1 MRQQKGRSFGR
12 RFASVALAVAAT
24 ALLASCSA
32 GQLARTS
39 TELPA
44 VNGDLGGTG
53 TLLVNNAALAYPEGG
68 EDYWADGSDVPLH
81 MSIANRGDRDDA
93 LRSVTSSVTD
103 DVAIEGDT
111 AIDAHKALTVGG
123 GTPEVSGEPA
133 AEVGSGE
140 FGVASVTLRGIEQ
153 DLFPGQVVYVTLTFE
168 KSGTVKLR
176 VPIEAPDEPRADES
190 HAESQEAHGG
200 TGESHGGSGSGH

>member
-12 RFASVALAVAAT
+12 RFASMALGVAAT
-24 ALLASCSA
+24 ALLAGCSA
-32 GQLARTS
+32 GQLAQTS

-44 VNGDLGGTG
+44 VNGDLGSTG
-53 TLLVNNAALAYPEGG
+53 TVVVNNAVMAYPEGG

-81 MSIANRGDRDDA
+81 MSIANRGERDDA

-103 DVAIEGDT
+103 DVAVEGDT
-111 AIDAHKALTVGG
+111 VIDAHKALTVGG
-123 GTPEVSGEPA
+123 GTAEVSGEPG

-140 FGVASVTLRGIEQ
+140 VGVATVTLRGIKQ

-168 KSGTVKLR
+168 KAGTVKLR
-176 VPIEAPDEPRADES
+176 VPIEATEEPRTDE
-190 HAESQEAHGG
+190 A
-200 TGESHGGSGSGH
+200 HGGSGSEH